1 MVAPILDPSLHE
13 KRPGLL
19 LVHGD
24 GGLTRWE
31 IEQAGKLVEDGYI
44 VFAVDLY
51 GGRKPRDVEEAHILS
66 RALPEDQVI
75 PMLMTAVDFLA
86 QHPHIRPDRIGV
98 VGWDIGGGYALDLA
112 RTDARLKAC
121 VDCYGRVV
129 TDAALL
135 TRLHAPFLGIFAGK
149 DVGITDETLGGFRKA
164 LDKAEKH
171 GEIKVFPNS
180 KHGFMNPSGPEGD
193 GSADPQAT
201 EEAWKA
207 INTFLDSELKKP

>member
-1 MVAPILDPSLHE
+1 MVAPILDASRHE

-19 LVHGD
+19 LIHGD
-24 GGLTRWE
+24 GGLTAWE
-31 IEQAGKLVEDGYI
+31 IEQANKLVEDGYI

-66 RALPEDQVI
+66 RALPDDQVI
-75 PMLMTAVDFLA
+75 PTLITAVDFLA
-86 QHPHIRPDRIGV
+86 RHPHIRADRIGV
-98 VGWDIGGGYALDLA
+98 LGWDIGGGYALDLA

-135 TRLHAPFLGIFAGK
+135 SRLKAPFLGIFAGK
-149 DVGITDETLGGFRKA
+149 DVGITEETLTGFRKA
-164 LDKAEKH
+164 LAKAEKP

-180 KHGFMNPSGPEGD
+180 KHGFMNPSGQEAD
-193 GSADPQAT
+193 GSADSQAT

-207 INTFLDSELKKP
+207 INAFLASELKKP